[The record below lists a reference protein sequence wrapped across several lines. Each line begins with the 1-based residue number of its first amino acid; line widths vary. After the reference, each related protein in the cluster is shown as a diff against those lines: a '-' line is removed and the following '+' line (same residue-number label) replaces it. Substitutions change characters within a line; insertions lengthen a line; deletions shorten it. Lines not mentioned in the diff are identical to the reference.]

1 MKDLLRE
8 LQDLQLEVDDFIEDM
23 DVIQSKFASRIASL
37 DEYYDQDRVLMKAK
51 SILSR
56 YEALKSELE
65 AELEGDS
72 GHIFSNQLQDLIASI
87 DVMKA
92 EVSSLSKTLQAM
104 GKGLIPKTLEQFAR
118 KIKKEVQTYF
128 ENPRLVNHTKKLNYI
143 RSDLNGAKGKKFF
156 QTAINIKG
164 HQFSILIVEPLDG
177 NYTQN
182 MPSSENVFWKGKD
195 LKTLEQWV
203 LRTFNGTG
211 KLSPALDPK
220 VKIWKGATLEIK
232 TEQMGRASTITGT
245 SYGPDKQYHFK
256 PGTVLKYTRMRS
268 RGDFYLEIVKL
279 NAGSDNQCGVGD
291 VINIGLYFG
300 TRDRIDG
307 EVVSAIYNTWGNM
320 YALRKHIKVLDP
332 GQVGKGNSFDPGL

>member
-1 MKDLLRE
+1 
-8 LQDLQLEVDDFIEDM
+8 M
-23 DVIQSKFASRIASL
+23 DVIQSKFASRTASL
-37 DEYYDQDRVLMKAK
+37 DEYYDQDRVLQKAK

-72 GHIFSNQLQDLIASI
+72 GHIFSNQLQDLIATI

-92 EVSSLSKTLQAM
+92 EVSSLSKTLKAM

-118 KIKKEVQTYF
+118 RIRKHVQKYF
-128 ENPRLVNHTKKLNYI
+128 ENPRMVSHTKKLNYI

-164 HQFSILIVEPLDG
+164 YQFAILIVEPLDG

-182 MPSSENVFWKGKD
+182 MPTSGNVFWEGKD

-203 LRTFNGTG
+203 LKSFKGTG
-211 KLSPALDPK
+211 KLSPDLDPK
-220 VKIWKGATLEIK
+220 VKIWEGATVELK
-232 TEQMGRASTITGT
+232 TEQKGRASEITGT
-245 SYGPDKQYHFK
+245 SSGPSGTYHFK

-268 RGDFYLEIVKL
+268 RGDYFLKIVKL
-279 NAGSDNQCGVGD
+279 NAGRENEYSVGD
-291 VINIGLYFG
+291 VLNIFSLFG
-300 TRDRIDG
+300 TRERINGD
-307 EVVSAIYNTWGNM
+307 VVSAIYESWGSV
-320 YALRKHIKVLDP
+320 YTLRKHIKVLDS
-332 GQVGKGNSFDPGL
+332 GQVGKSTNFDPGI